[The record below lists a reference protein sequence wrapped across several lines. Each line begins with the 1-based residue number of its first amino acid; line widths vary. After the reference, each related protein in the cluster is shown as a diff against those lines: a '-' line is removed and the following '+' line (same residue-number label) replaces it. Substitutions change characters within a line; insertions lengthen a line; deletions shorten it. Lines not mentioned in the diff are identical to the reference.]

1 MDIVCHF
8 YYTINNIFIMYIR
21 MSSLEQP
28 DPGLIFPSGEINST
42 TSYFY
47 PQPSVSGKPQITNQL
62 YVSSQGSD
70 APGQNGTVTLPFA
83 SVTFALNYR
92 YENFT
97 NIPTI
102 INIGPG
108 VYNDPAGVVVIT
120 DNTYLVGA
128 TPYGSDTSNST
139 PIVQFTNP
147 FIAIASA
154 ADSQIGFSYLNLS
167 GYVTV
172 DSSVAVGAT
181 TNCFINNCILPSA
194 TLAAIYVRGS
204 TNPVNLTIN
213 NCYISNSSI
222 TAESLIDCNN
232 SAGST
237 VTINSSQLLSL
248 STANPAIYTNGNLQI
263 NSCTILNASNSDA
276 LPALIS
282 VIGGIS
288 QTNVN
293 IAFSSL
299 VYADNSTVDTGDEK
313 LVVKFNADTFPITSS
328 MTNNTFGV
336 YLGSGSHY
344 IIANVGA
351 YDVNLTQ
358 GANICTYDGN
368 ITYPEHIVE
377 APVAFLDNMPSGG
390 DPGPTG
396 PTGPSGGPVG
406 STGATGV
413 TGATGPTGPG
423 VTGDTGD
430 TGPTGHIGNAGEPG
444 ATGPTG
450 PTGPTGETGPT
461 GPGVTGDTGP
471 TGDASTVPGPTGPMG
486 DTGPTGAAPVSI
498 TNGGGVLGLDGAA
511 NLTATGIP
519 TITLGDIDLTD
530 VTIGGGNLANLSIG
544 VIGGTPLI
552 SMASGNIGI
561 VGNKVSIDAAAN
573 LYLGTATGYGTA
585 GQVMTASGVGSPPP
599 CDWANPSIVASGQ
612 VDNTG
617 FALDVPTTQYYK
629 AVTVTGVT
637 TAATILAT
645 ANGTNPALCASA
657 WITTVIP
664 TADTLTFWLAGDPSG
679 TLGDW
684 EAHYA
689 ITAF

>member
-1 MDIVCHF
+1 
-8 YYTINNIFIMYIR
+8 

-28 DPGLIFPSGEINST
+28 DPGLIFPPGEINST

-83 SVTFALNYR
+83 SVSYALNYR
-92 YENFT
+92 SENFT
-97 NIPTI
+97 SIPTV

-108 VYNDPAGVVVIT
+108 VYYDPAGTVPIT

-128 TPYGSDTSNST
+128 TPFGSDTSNSI
-139 PIVQFTNP
+139 PIVQFTSP
-147 FIAIASA
+147 FIAIAST

-167 GYVTV
+167 GGMTV
-172 DSSVAVGAT
+172 LTGDAISAT
-181 TNCFINNCILPSA
+181 TNCFINNCILPA
-194 TLAAIYVRGS
+194 NTQAAIYVRGT

-222 TAESLIDCNN
+222 SAESLIDCNN
-232 SAGST
+232 DAGNT

-263 NSCTILNASNSDA
+263 NSCTILNASNSDT

-344 IIANVGA
+344 IIVNVGA

-368 ITYPEHIVE
+368 ITAPTNIVE

-390 DPGPTG
+390 GAGATG
-396 PTGPSGGPVG
+396 PTGPSGGPIG
-406 STGATGV
+406 PTGDTGATG
-413 TGATGPTGPG
+413 ATGDTGPSGPG

-444 ATGPTG
+444 DTGPTG
-450 PTGPTGETGPT
+450 PTGDTGPT

-511 NLTATGIP
+511 NLTATGMP
-519 TITLGDIDLTD
+519 TITLGDTD
-530 VTIGGGNLANLSIG
+530 TASVTIGGGNLVSLSLG
-544 VIGGTPLI
+544 VTEGTPVI
-552 SMASGNIGI
+552 SMASGNVEILGDKI
-561 VGNKVSIDAAAN
+561 TVASVSN
-573 LYLGTATGYGTA
+573 LFLGTVSGYGTA
-585 GQVMTASGVGSPPP
+585 GQVLASTGVGSPAP

-617 FALDVPTTQYYK
+617 FAQDTGTGQYYK

-637 TAATILAT
+637 TAATVLAT

-664 TADTLTFWLAGDPSG
+664 TVDTLTFWTAADPSG